1 MKILG
6 DFFEK
11 MDSIVTSEKTYSGGQ
26 KEDAFYMLPSEN
38 KNPAM
43 TPLIAGFL

>member
-1 MKILG
+1 MTDATPGTSKILG

-26 KEDAFYMLPSEN
+26 KEGTFYMLLS
-38 KNPAM
+38 
-43 TPLIAGFL
+43 